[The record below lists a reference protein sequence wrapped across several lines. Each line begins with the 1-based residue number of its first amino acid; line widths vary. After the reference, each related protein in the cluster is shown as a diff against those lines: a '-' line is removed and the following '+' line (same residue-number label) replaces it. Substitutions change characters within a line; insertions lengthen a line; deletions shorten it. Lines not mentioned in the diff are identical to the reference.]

1 MSVGLR
7 RACLVGLAVTSLVGG
22 FACWA
27 HGLLDGGPSRSFG
40 TPAHGHLEGGVLL
53 PAAGKGFI
61 TYSAVGHA
69 LGRQY
74 VHSLVRDALL
84 AAFAARAD
92 AEPGRVFVI
101 GETGWRRGG
110 RFRPHC
116 THQNG
121 LSVDVFMPVD
131 KDGSPAVLDTG
142 ADKRLGYG
150 LELDAK
156 GRIGD
161 LRIDFES
168 LAAFLRELDV
178 QGRRRSLT
186 IAKII
191 VAPEYVP
198 LLLATPSGMHLG
210 ALEHTLLRT
219 PAWVRHDEHFHIDFA
234 LAAR

>member
-1 MSVGLR
+1 
-7 RACLVGLAVTSLVGG
+7 
-22 FACWA
+22 
-27 HGLLDGGPSRSFG
+27 
-40 TPAHGHLEGGVLL
+40 
-53 PAAGKGFI
+53 
-61 TYSAVGHA
+61 
-69 LGRQY
+69 
-74 VHSLVRDALL
+74 
-84 AAFAARAD
+84 
-92 AEPGRVFVI
+92 VFVI

-110 RFRPHC
+110 RFRPHR

-131 KDGSPAVLDTG
+131 KDGSPTVLDTG

-191 VAPEYVP
+191 VTPEYLP